1 MNKTIEF
8 TEEELWNIR
17 KLVFAR
23 LDLLG
28 REQDPRIE
36 EWLAIDEKV
45 SKALGIEAEGMGA
58 FMTALIS
65 EIPEEER

>member
-1 MNKTIEF
+1 MSKTIEF

-23 LDLLG
+23 IDLLG

-45 SKALGIEAEGMGA
+45 SKALGIEAEGMGV
-58 FMTALIS
+58 FMTALID